1 MKKITK
7 IVAFIC
13 FFAMLLSACAL
24 SFTGCIGRNDVS
36 DTSESG
42 DTSAVIVDGK
52 TDYTVSIKS
61 IGGLSIP
68 QITIFIY
75 ADEALEDLVGYG
87 ITDENG
93 IAVINLP
100 VANGYRIVLSDPPEG
115 YIAEASYGFTG
126 TSAAIVLNTQ
136 IIDDPDLSG
145 VTYGLG
151 SVMHDFTVTDSEGNS
166 YTLSEILKEK
176 DMVMLNFWYTTCS
189 YCVAEF
195 P

>member
-13 FFAMLLSACAL
+13 LFAMLLSACAL
-24 SFTGCIGRNDVS
+24 SFTGCVGGNDVS
-36 DTSESG
+36 DTSECG

-61 IGGLSIP
+61 IRGLSIP
-68 QITIFIY
+68 QITIFVY
-75 ADEALEDLVGYG
+75 ADEVLEDLVGYG

-126 TSAAIVLNTQ
+126 TSAAI
-136 IIDDPDLSG
+136 G
-145 VTYGLG
+145 
-151 SVMHDFTVTDSEGNS
+151 
-166 YTLSEILKEK
+166 
-176 DMVMLNFWYTTCS
+176 
-189 YCVAEF
+189 
-195 P
+195 